1 MIIAYTGQAFL
12 GMALLIAGLQAFG
25 STPYRYATRL
35 AWGQLWFV
43 AFAFGLLLYAHV
55 TDQFSL
61 LSVFQHSHTHKP
73 LLYKISGVWG
83 NHEGSMLLWVLI
95 LTTYGAIL
103 LSQLKVRDE
112 SYSLAAPLMGFMNFG
127 FLLFILMACDPFAVA
142 DPVPLQGQDLNPLL
156 QDPSLAIHPPIL
168 YLGYAGFAVPFV
180 LTILVLIRGKIPDE
194 WPTLMRP
201 WILLAWTFLT
211 LGAGLGSLWAY
222 YELGWG
228 GWWFWDPVENAA
240 LMPWLAGTALVH
252 TIVVLK
258 ASKALKAWT
267 LFLSILTF
275 ALCLFGTFLVRSG
288 LLTSVHNFAVDP
300 ERGAFILIL
309 SSLLVLPA
317 LGLFMWRLPLMR
329 SPVPTLPL
337 SRSGLILLMSLILIT
352 GVVTVALGTLYPL
365 ILEAFGQKITVGAP
379 YYTATFVPMM
389 LPLLILTGLGPWYVW
404 ASNGLPQSS
413 LKWLFPLFSITILI
427 SCFGLSI
434 GSTLG
439 LAAFVGAVWVTVA
452 TLGYAVKKRKIFSGT
467 ILSHLGIGIAV
478 LGMAGS
484 SLGEKEV
491 IQALKIGDELKVGPI
506 SLTLQQVSS
515 REGANYTAYQATLNL
530 ENGLPLKP
538 EKRFYWTQKVI
549 HGESAIRSVGLGW
562 LNHIYVTI
570 GEEYEGQKWSI
581 HAYYKPFINL
591 LWVGILLVVM
601 GGMVACL
608 KRFRGLSKI
617 SPIVLLLVYPTMGID
632 AHEQLSDSSQ
642 EERAR
647 ILSQKMVCPT
657 CQGQLLDES
666 PIESAAQ
673 LRIQIRKAVRAGET
687 DEQIVNE
694 FVKKFG
700 SQIITK
706 PPISTSTYI
715 LWFGPWLLLLGV
727 IGIFVGRNI
736 GVQSGKNG

>member
-1 MIIAYTGQAFL
+1 MIIAYTGEAFL
-12 GMALLIAGLQAFG
+12 GIALLIAGLQAFG
-25 STPYRYATRL
+25 PGRYHWASRL
-35 AWGQLWFV
+35 AWGQLMFV

-95 LTTYGAIL
+95 LTAYGAVL
-103 LSQLKVRDE
+103 LSQLNNRNE
-112 SYSLAAPLMGFMNFG
+112 SYSLIAPLMGFMNFG
-127 FLLFILMACDPFAVA
+127 FLLFILMTCDPFAVA
-142 DPVPLQGQDLNPLL
+142 DPIPLQGQDLNPLL
-156 QDPSLAIHPPIL
+156 QDPSLAVHPPIL
-168 YLGYAGFAVPFV
+168 YLGYAGFSIPFV
-180 LTILVLIRGKIPDE
+180 LTIMTLINGKIPDD
-194 WPTLMRP
+194 WSTLIRP
-201 WILLAWTFLT
+201 WILSSWTFLT
-211 LGAGLGSLWAY
+211 LGAALGSFWAY

-240 LMPWLAGTALVH
+240 LMPWLTGTALVH
-252 TIVVLK
+252 TIVVHK
-258 ASKALKAWT
+258 TTKALRAWT

-309 SSLLVLPA
+309 SSLLVFPA
-317 LGLFMWRLPLMR
+317 LGLFMWRLPMMR

-352 GVVTVALGTLYPL
+352 GVLTVALGTLYPL
-365 ILEAFGQKITVGAP
+365 ILEAFGEKITVGAP

-389 LPLLILTGLGPWYVW
+389 LPLLVLTGLGPWYIW
-404 ASNGLPQSS
+404 ASNGLPTSS
-413 LKWLFPLFSITILI
+413 LKWVLPLFCVTILI

-434 GSTLG
+434 SHALG
-439 LAAFVGAVWVTVA
+439 LAAFAGAVWVTVS

-484 SLGEKEV
+484 SLGEKEM
-491 IQALKIGDELKVGPI
+491 IQALKIGDKIRVGPI
-506 SLTLQQVSS
+506 SLTLQQVTS
-515 REGANYTAYQATLNL
+515 REGANYTAHRATLDL
-530 ENGLPLKP
+530 ENGLPLTP
-538 EKRFYWTQKVI
+538 EKRFYWAQKVI
-549 HGESAIRSVGLGW
+549 HGESAIRSVGFGW

-591 LWVGILLVVM
+591 LWIGMLLVVI
-601 GGMVACL
+601 GGGVACL
-608 KRFRGLSKI
+608 KRFRGLSKL
-617 SPIVLLLVYPTMGID
+617 SPLLLLLAFPTWGID
-632 AHEQLSDSSQ
+632 AHEQLSDSSM

-694 FVKKFG
+694 FVKKYG
-700 SQIITK
+700 SQIITT
-706 PPISTSTYI
+706 PPVSSSTYI
-715 LWFGPWLLLLGV
+715 LWFGPWLFLLAV
-727 IGIFVGRNI
+727 VGIFI
-736 GVQSGKNG
+736 GFKVLARPGKNG